1 MKALEAFR
9 LIGLLCLPAATTLFS
24 YDYELVGM
32 FVSGIGIGLL
42 SSDTARLTGEL

>member
-9 LIGLLCLPAATTLFS
+9 LIALLCLPAAIALFS

-32 FVSGIGIGLL
+32 FVSGLCIGLL
-42 SSDTARLTGEL
+42 SSDTAGLTGEL